1 MRAGVTRDVD
11 EAGVARLVFPK
22 IFNAAQAYVDR
33 HVTEG
38 RGDKLA
44 IRTLSQDITYKS
56 LAESVSR
63 YGNALLGLG
72 IKPGERLLMMVKDCP
87 EFPYVFWGAI
97 KAGILPVPL
106 NTLWRSGDYQYV
118 IENSL
123 CAALVYSPEY
133 AAEVEPAL
141 AAAQH
146 KPLRAL
152 KLDGAKGGL
161 QDLAS
166 QAKPDLKPIP
176 SRADDDCFW
185 LYSSGTTGRSKGVV
199 HTHGD
204 LVATTQLYAAEVMG
218 VEESDIFYSVPK
230 LFFAYGLGSGMTFCF
245 WVGGTTVLD
254 DRRPTPQTVAEIL
267 ARFKPT
273 AFSAVPTFLAAYLAS
288 EVKSADSLKCLRR
301 VISGGEALPP
311 DLQRRWLEVAP
322 VPIMDGIGS
331 TEILHIYISNRF
343 DDIKP
348 GSSGKPVP
356 GYQARILDEQ
366 HKEVAAGTPGKLW
379 VKGPSVVKYYWNK
392 PELTAQA
399 IVDGWFN
406 TGDTY
411 QQDEQGYYYYCGRND
426 DMLKVGGIWVSPFE
440 IESALIAHPKVLE
453 AAVVAHN
460 DENGLVK
467 PEAWILLRNPSDAC
481 EDLEQDIRAFCKANL
496 APYKYPRWIHFVEEL
511 PKTATGKI
519 QRFKLRRGG

>member
-1 MRAGVTRDVD
+1 MRGGVKRDTD
-11 EAGVARLVFPK
+11 QSGIARLVFPET
-22 IFNAAQAYVDR
+22 FNAAEAYIDR
-33 HVTEG
+33 HLAEG
-38 RGDKLA
+38 RSAKLA
-44 IRTLSQDITYKS
+44 LRTLSQDVTYAG
-56 LAESVSR
+56 LAENVNR

-72 IKPGERLLMMVKDCP
+72 IKPGERVLMVVKDCP

-97 KAGILPVPL
+97 KAGIVPVPL

-118 IENSL
+118 IENSQ
-123 CAALVYSPEY
+123 CAGLVYSPEY

-141 AAAQH
+141 ATAQH
-146 KPLRAL
+146 KPARAM

-161 QDLAS
+161 QDAAAQS
-166 QAKPDLKPIP
+166 GKDLKAVASKPE
-176 SRADDDCFW
+176 DDCFW

-199 HTHGD
+199 HAHKD
-204 LVATTQLYAAEVMG
+204 LVATTELYAAEVMG
-218 VEESDIFYSVPK
+218 AEENDIFYSVPK
-230 LFFAYGLGSGMTFCF
+230 LFFAYGLGSGMTFSF
-245 WVGGTTVLD
+245 WVGATTVLD
-254 DRRPTPQTVAEIL
+254 DRRPTPQTVAEVFK
-267 ARFKPT
+267 RFKPT

-288 EVKSADSLKCLRR
+288 DVKNADDLKSLKR

-331 TEILHIYISNRF
+331 TEILHIYISNRS
-343 DDIKP
+343 DDIRP

-356 GYQARILDEQ
+356 GYQARILDEN
-366 HKEVAAGTPGKLW
+366 HKDVAAGTPGKLW
-379 VKGPSVVKYYWNK
+379 IKGPSVVKYYWNR
-392 PELTAQA
+392 PELTAEA

-440 IESALIAHPKVLE
+440 IESALISHPKVLE
-453 AAVVAHN
+453 AAVVAHS

-467 PEAWILLRNPSDAC
+467 PEAWIVLRNPSDAC
-481 EDLEQDIRAFCKANL
+481 QDLEEDIRSFCKSNL
-496 APYKYPRWIHFVEEL
+496 APYKYPRWIHFVQEL

-519 QRFKLRRGG
+519 QRFKLRHES